1 MGPALALALAVLVLA
16 VSCRSTGGA
25 QAPQPFRPR
34 NYAAL
39 GDSYAAGEGL
49 PPYDPGSGECDR
61 SGSGYPRLVTNQVG
75 SALNFVP
82 CAGAVVADVV
92 GGGQLATVDPNADLV
107 TVTVG
112 GNDLEFARIV
122 ADCLVGAQPCSTDD
136 AEVEAALNRLGPA
149 LEDAYRQI
157 KARAPRARLVV
168 VGYPQLV
175 GDPAKVNLDTCP
187 SLASPLPGRRI
198 DAADGRWLREKGVR
212 LSTVIAGAA
221 RAVGASYI
229 DVAADFAG
237 HEACSADP
245 WLTGVIIT
253 SLRASF
259 HPTAAGQAEL
269 ARLVVAALA

>member
-1 MGPALALALAVLVLA
+1 MLLTA
-16 VSCRSTGGA
+16 CRSTAGGGGPGA
-25 QAPQPFRPR
+25 AAQPFHPR

-39 GDSYAAGEGL
+39 GDSYASGEGL
-49 PPYDPGSGECDR
+49 PPFEPGSGDCDR
-61 SGSGYPRLVTNQVG
+61 SPAAYPRLVAGQEG
-75 SALNFVP
+75 SARNFAP
-82 CAGAVVADVV
+82 CAGAVVADGG

-112 GNDLEFARIV
+112 GNDLEFARVV

-175 GDPAKVNLDTCP
+175 ADPAKVDLNTCP

-198 DAADGRWLREKGVR
+198 DAADGRWLREKGAR

-221 RAVGASYI
+221 RAVGASYV
-229 DVAADFAG
+229 DVSADFAG

-245 WLTGVIIT
+245 WLTGIIL
-253 SLRASF
+253 SGLRASF

-269 ARLVVAALA
+269 ARLVVGALA